1 MSSGANAG
9 RLTLEFLKGL
19 ALTALLVMTML
30 WLSGAFVDKVQ
41 PRTPSATPAP
51 PSLVTHRVEMRS
63 FPLMIEQ
70 MGTVRTRTEAQVSS
84 RIMAQVREILVREGD
99 EVRGPDAQGQ
109 GATILARLDDRDI
122 QARLRQAESQ
132 LQAVGRARRAA
143 QSKLEAARAQV
154 EAAKASMDQAK
165 SDYGRM
171 EQLHKERAATGQQL
185 DQARAHRDMTQA
197 RHRAALQEAQAVE
210 AEIQRIDAQRA
221 ELEAGL
227 QEARVMLSHTVIQ
240 APFSGRVTRKLVE
253 VGDLVVPGRPIL
265 VLESPSHPE
274 LHAVVSESLLPSL
287 RLGQVL
293 TVQVDSLG
301 RTMDGRL
308 LEIVP
313 SADPTTR
320 TLLVKVGLEPQP
332 DLVSG
337 LFGRVRIPAGTYQAL
352 VVPASAVR
360 AVGQLHLVDVKG
372 PDGHPE
378 RRFVTLG
385 NPQGEMIEVL
395 SGLKEGEEVVLR

>member
-1 MSSGANAG
+1 MSNRANAG
-9 RLTLEFLKGL
+9 KFTWELVKGL
-19 ALTALLVMTML
+19 ALTAFLVVTML

-41 PRTPSATPAP
+41 PRTPLAKPAP
-51 PSLVTHRVEMRS
+51 PPLVTYRVEMRS

-70 MGTVRTRTEAQVSS
+70 VGTLRTRTEALVSS
-84 RIMAQVREILVREGD
+84 RIMAQVREILVREGA

-154 EAAKASMDQAK
+154 EAAKASMDQAN
-165 SDYGRM
+165 SDYGRI

-185 DQARAHRDMTQA
+185 DQARANRDMTLA

-227 QEARVMLSHTVIQ
+227 QEARVMLSHTIIQ

-253 VGDLVVPGRPIL
+253 VGDLVVPGRPML

-274 LHAVVSESLLPSL
+274 LHAVVSESLLPAL

-293 TVQVDSLG
+293 PVQVDSLG

-320 TLLVKVGLEPQP
+320 TLLVKVGLGPQP

-352 VVPASAVR
+352 VVPAR
-360 AVGQLHLVDVKG
+360 AIRTVGQLHLVDVKG
-372 PDGHPE
+372 PDGYPE

-385 NPQGEMIEVL
+385 NSQGEMIEVL